1 MDTPSATE
9 PTFPNLPTRRRF
21 LLSAVRG
28 GLLGVGLALVAE
40 AGRVLVGPN
49 FHTVDPGRA
58 YRCAQPSPEEL
69 ADLVRRF
76 SIRTIVNL
84 RGHCPEADWYR
95 EQCRACARLDIDQE
109 DICFSAGRLPSVP
122 EVRRLVEA
130 LDHCNYP
137 ILFHC
142 QRGAD
147 RTGLAS
153 AVYLL
158 LHGTG
163 DYASARRRLGL
174 RFGHVALGRPAN
186 LDRFFALY
194 EEWLASHAE
203 AHTPA
208 RFRSWVWNDYRP
220 GACWADIEM
229 LAFPSAVRPREPF
242 ACRVRCRNLSAE
254 AWHFRPGNNAGTH
267 VNFTALNDVNQ
278 AVAVGKAGLFHT
290 EVAPGDALDL
300 TLTIPGLPGPG
311 RYLLLVDLAE
321 EQHCSYFQVGSEP
334 MEWEFDVRD

>member
-1 MDTPSATE
+1 MDIPPAVE
-9 PTFPNLPTRRRF
+9 PTRPNLLTRRR
-21 LLSAVRG
+21 LLQSALRG

-40 AGRVLVGPN
+40 TGRVLVGPN

-76 SIRTIVNL
+76 SIRTVVNL
-84 RGHCPEADWYR
+84 RGHCPEAEWYR
-95 EQCRACARLDIDQE
+95 EQCRACARLDICQE

-122 EVRRLVEA
+122 EVRRLVAA
-130 LDHCNYP
+130 LDHCDYP

-163 DYASARRRLGL
+163 DYASARRWLGP

-194 EEWLASHAE
+194 EAWLASQGQP
-203 AHTPA
+203 HTPE
-208 RFRSWVWNDYRP
+208 RFRAWALHDYRP
-220 GACWADIEM
+220 GACWAEVQL

-242 ACRVRCRNLSAE
+242 ACRVRCRNLSTE
-254 AWHFRPGNNAGTH
+254 TWHFRPGHNAGTH
-267 VNFTALNDVNQ
+267 VNFTVLNAVNQ
-278 AVAVGKAGLFHT
+278 AVAVGKAGLFHA
-290 EVAPGDALDL
+290 EVAPGATRDV
-300 TLTIPGLPGPG
+300 TLAVPGLAEPG

-321 EQHCSYFQVGSEP
+321 EQHCSFFQVGSEP
-334 MEWEFDVRD
+334 LEWEFDVCD